1 MKKTMIV
8 LMLTLGVNVSA
19 QISNFEGFWM
29 SVGSIGSSYSKL
41 IIHNSDNNLL
51 TLNSFSFS
59 NNTLVKESISSI
71 TNNEINTVSQSENN
85 WNLLVKYTMINDTL
99 MKASLTGSATQT
111 LIYEKITD

>member
-1 MKKTMIV
+1 MII
-8 LMLTLGVNVSA
+8 LMLTLGVNVNA

-29 SVGSIGSSYSKL
+29 SLDTSYHTL
-41 IIHNSDNNLL
+41 ITHNSDNNLL

-59 NNTLVKESISSI
+59 DNTLVKESISSI

>member
-29 SVGSIGSSYSKL
+29 SLDTSYNIL
-41 IIHNSDNNLL
+41 ITHNNDNNLL

-59 NNTLVKESISSI
+59 DNTLVKESISSI
-71 TNNEINTVSQSENN
+71 AYDEINTVSQSENN
-85 WNLLVKYTMINDTL
+85 WNLLIKYTIVNDTI
-99 MKASLTGSATQT
+99 MKAHYTGSTTQT